1 MNPGS
6 DAAAV
11 EVDALVP
18 DRVGVALAHVDAA
31 RDRVAGDGER
41 GDARQARIHR
51 VHRPVGQDHAPVTIG
66 HVTPAAEIERRIG
79 RLREGLVRAGL
90 DAAVIVQHADLAY
103 FSGTNQQAHLVV
115 PARGEPRLLVRR
127 VLERAQRESAVER
140 IAPLRSLGSLGDEL
154 AAAGVG
160 PGARVGFELDV
171 LPARAYLGYV
181 RRLPGLELA
190 DCSDVVRAGAGREV
204 GRGTSSRCAAACEQ
218 VRRGAEAVPALI
230 GAGVSEADVQLEVE
244 RVMRKAGHQGQLRF
258 RGFNQEMHYGQILGG
273 PSGAVPGY
281 SDSPLCG
288 PGPNPAIG
296 KGPDGHVLAPRR
308 HRDRRPGRRPRRA
321 GSPTRRAPSRW
332 GRRPP
337 TWPRP
342 TRPPSPSCARSR
354 SGLRPGAVPSALY
367 ALSEEMA
374 AAAGL
379 GEHFMGAGAE
389 RVRFLGHG
397 VGMEIDELP
406 ILAPGFDEPLV
417 EGNVVAI
424 EPKFVFPGRGA
435 VGIENMYAITATGLR
450 DAHHGVRGADRP

>member
-1 MNPGS
+1 M
-6 DAAAV
+6 
-11 EVDALVP
+11 
-18 DRVGVALAHVDAA
+18 
-31 RDRVAGDGER
+31 
-41 GDARQARIHR
+41 
-51 VHRPVGQDHAPVTIG
+51 
-66 HVTPAAEIERRIG
+66 TPAAEIERRIG
-79 RLREGLVRAGL
+79 RLREELERAGL

-127 VLERAQRESAVER
+127 VLERAIRESAIEPIV
-140 IAPLRSLGSLGDEL
+140 PLRSLSALAGEL
-154 AAAGVG
+154 ADMGIAA
-160 PGARVGFELDV
+160 GARVGFELDV

-181 RRLPGLELA
+181 RRLPGLELH
-190 DCSDVVRAGAGREV
+190 DCSDVVRSVRAVKSAWDLEQMR
-204 GRGTSSRCAAACEQ
+204 AACEQ

-230 GAGVSEADVQLEVE
+230 GVGVSEADVQLEVE

-288 PGPNPAIG
+288 PGPNPALG
-296 KGPDGHVLAPRR
+296 KGPNGHVLARGDTVIADLVGGHEGWLSDQTRTFAVGAPPADLAAAYATAVAILRAVE
-308 HRDRRPGRRPRRA
+308 GR
-321 GSPTRRAPSRW
+321 
-332 GRRPP
+332 
-337 TWPRP
+337 
-342 TRPPSPSCARSR
+342 
-354 SGLRPGAVPSALY
+354 LRPGALPSALH
-367 ALSEEMA
+367 ALAEETA

-435 VGIENMYAITATGLR
+435 VGIENMYAVTASGYETLTTASEELIVR
-450 DAHHGVRGADRP
+450 D

>member
-1 MNPGS
+1 MYTGPL
-6 DAAAV
+6 V
-11 EVDALVP
+11 E
-18 DRVGVALAHVDAA
+18 
-31 RDRVAGDGER
+31 
-41 GDARQARIHR
+41 
-51 VHRPVGQDHAPVTIG
+51 DHAPVTIG

-79 RLREGLVRAGL
+79 RLREELVRAGL

-127 VLERAQRESAVER
+127 VLERAAARVG
-140 IAPLRSLGSLGDEL
+140 RSSGSRRCARSSSLADEL
-154 AAAGVG
+154 AAAGSR
-160 PGARVGFELDV
+160 PGRGSASSSTCCRRAPTSAMSAAC
-171 LPARAYLGYV
+171 PASSSPTAPTSLR
-181 RRLPGLELA
+181 
-190 DCSDVVRAGAGREV
+190 SVRAVKSAWDLGG
-204 GRGTSSRCAAACEQ
+204 CAAACEQ

-230 GAGVSEADVQLEVE
+230 GVGVSEADVQLEVE

-296 KGPDGHVLAPRR
+296 KGPNGHVLAPGDTVIADLVGGHDGWLSDQTRTFAVGPPPA
-308 HRDRRPGRRPRRA
+308 DLAAAYDTAVAILRA
-321 GSPTRRAPSRW
+321 VEER
-332 GRRPP
+332 
-337 TWPRP
+337 
-342 TRPPSPSCARSR
+342 
-354 SGLRPGAVPSALY
+354 LRPGALPSALLR
-367 ALSEEMA
+367 ALEEMA

-435 VGIENMYAITATGLR
+435 VGIENMYAVTASGHETLTTAPEELIVR
-450 DAHHGVRGADRP
+450 D

>member
-1 MNPGS
+1 
-6 DAAAV
+6 
-11 EVDALVP
+11 
-18 DRVGVALAHVDAA
+18 
-31 RDRVAGDGER
+31 
-41 GDARQARIHR
+41 
-51 VHRPVGQDHAPVTIG
+51 
-66 HVTPAAEIERRIG
+66 VTPAAEIERRIG
-79 RLREGLVRAGL
+79 RLREELARAGL

-115 PARGEPRLLVRR
+115 PAHGQPRLLVRR
-127 VLERAQRESAVER
+127 VLERAQRESPIER
-140 IAPLRSLGSLGDEL
+140 IEPLRSLGSLAAEL
-154 AAAGVG
+154 ADMGVG
-160 PGARVGFELDV
+160 AGARVGLELDV

-181 RRLPGLELA
+181 RRLAGLELH
-190 DCSDVVRAGAGREV
+190 DCSDAVRSVRAVKSAWDIERM
-204 GRGTSSRCAAACEQ
+204 AAASEQ

-230 GAGVSEADVQLEVE
+230 GPGVSEASVQLEVE
-244 RVMRKAGHQGQLRF
+244 RVMRTAGHQGQLRF

-296 KGPDGHVLAPRR
+296 KGPNGHVLARGDMVIADLVGGHEGWLSDQTRTFAVGTPPA
-308 HRDRRPGRRPRRA
+308 DLAAAYTTAVTILRA
-321 GSPTRRAPSRW
+321 VEER
-332 GRRPP
+332 
-337 TWPRP
+337 
-342 TRPPSPSCARSR
+342 
-354 SGLRPGAVPSALY
+354 LRPGAVPSALY

-374 AAAGL
+374 VAAGL

-435 VGIENMYAITATGLR
+435 VGIENMYALTASGSETLTTASEELIVR
-450 DAHHGVRGADRP
+450 D